1 RLGVGPGCQAPRC
14 ACRYSAVS
22 SADRPWLRGKLSRI
36 GTTVGTLL
44 STAAC
49 LAVMGIWW
57 WPVTVLT
64 APLLFVVC
72 REALSDGGL
81 LDPAPFR
88 KGLAGEVSVA
98 SQLDELGPDYRSF
111 LTLILGAAT
120 SITSSLARRGYSP

>member
-1 RLGVGPGCQAPRC
+1 
-14 ACRYSAVS
+14 
-22 SADRPWLRGKLSRI
+22 
-36 GTTVGTLL
+36 
-44 STAAC
+44 
-49 LAVMGIWW
+49 
-57 WPVTVLT
+57 
-64 APLLFVVC
+64 LLFVVC